1 MEKDI
6 KKEISENAEKPV
18 SIPETGADTALIYNK
33 ASENLI
39 EITFVFASLQEEHE
53 KLCDTDSIIWK
64 QMFVDWS
71 NEFETIHSG
80 TDWDLND
87 YLDEIEKYS
96 KKKILDYAE
105 IKR

>member
-1 MEKDI
+1 
-6 KKEISENAEKPV
+6 
-18 SIPETGADTALIYNK
+18 
-33 ASENLI
+33 
-39 EITFVFASLQEEHE
+39 
-53 KLCDTDSIIWK
+53 
-64 QMFVDWS
+64 MFVDWS